1 MSSDYSSFCDNITV
15 KNFEDMKT
23 TTGNIAK
30 KLNEVYYGLSGDD
43 ESHMYIVG
51 SVGRKTAVDGNSD
64 LDILFDMPNDIFKK
78 YDAYESNGQSSL
90 LQDVKNTL
98 LEKYPSSNIRGDGQV
113 VVISFNKY
121 TIELVPAFKQSDN
134 RFKYPDT
141 HDDGSWKYTDPLSE
155 QEECSLCNSISD
167 NKYYDFCRMVRCWKN
182 NTGFKF
188 GGLLIDTLVY
198 NYFCDNNHF
207 EDETEDDYT
216 DILLG
221 LFEYLK
227 SQNKDQKY
235 WYAVGSNQHV
245 YNSDNGKFVTKAKK
259 AYTTLKNAIEN
270 DDTEQALS
278 DLFGSVYTDNSSTYV
293 EKSFEFSSKNTEE
306 FIEQKFSVDIRNSLD
321 IDCIVSQNG
330 FRDKLLSLI
339 LKDGG
344 FLRVDKR
351 LTFKIIDTDCKPP
364 YEIYWKVRNVGSE
377 AERRNMIRGEIRKT
391 NSKIHK
397 ERTDFKGPHYVE
409 CFLVKN
415 GICVARD
422 RISVPIE
429 TKYL

>member
-30 KLNEVYYGLSGDD
+30 KLNEVYYGLSGDAV
-43 ESHMYIVG
+43 SHMYIVG

-78 YDAYESNGQSSL
+78 YDPYESNGQSSL

-182 NTGFKF
+182 NIGFKF

>member
-23 TTGNIAK
+23 TTDNIAK
-30 KLNEVYYGLSGDD
+30 KLNEVYYGLSGDT

-306 FIEQKFSVDIRNSLD
+306 FIEQKFSVDIRNSLE

-330 FRDKLLSLI
+330 FRDKLLTLI

-364 YEIYWKVRNVGSE
+364 YEIYWKVRNVGIE

-391 NSKIHK
+391 NSKVHK

>member
-15 KNFEDMKT
+15 KNFEDMKI

-30 KLNEVYYGLSGDD
+30 KLNEVYYGLSGDA

-198 NYFCDNNHF
+198 NYFCYNNHF

-245 YNSDNGKFVTKAKK
+245 YNSNNGKFVTKAKK

-278 DLFGSVYTDNSSTYV
+278 DLFGSMYTDNSSTYI

-306 FIEQKFSVDIRNSLD
+306 FIEQKFSVDIRNSLE

-339 LKDGG
+339 LKDGE

-364 YEIYWKVRNVGSE
+364 YEIYWKVRNVGIE

-397 ERTDFKGPHYVE
+397 ERTDFKGSHYVE